1 MKQIITAIAL
11 VFIISSC
18 NKKAGTVTD
27 TTFIDSLITN
37 YKKSAAQEINEK
49 DIIFWKN
56 KLDKAPVGFL
66 ESQQYAGNL
75 VARFHLYGD
84 IKDLKAA
91 DSILHWLND
100 QYKEADAGPLRT
112 LAGYAILQHRFHEAY
127 EYVQKALA
135 LGSERYA
142 SELLNFDAVFELGQD
157 QLAKTILARLKQDN
171 EYGYFFRL
179 SKYKHLE
186 GALDSS
192 IAAMKKA
199 TELAGNSVG
208 LRQTAISNTGD
219 LYMHAA
225 DPENANKLYMQSI
238 LLDASDLH
246 SLMGIGWIALVH
258 DGKDTLAEKIFKFI
272 QTKTKSPEVLLKLA
286 QVAEQR
292 GDSIAEKKYADE
304 FVGIVTDSIYGNMY
318 NKYLVD
324 LYNGFLHQPAKALA
338 IAERELT
345 NRVTPQT
352 YSWYVWSLY
361 NNNQQEKALS
371 IYDKFVS
378 GKPLEGLELYY
389 MGKMM
394 KGIGKGY
401 NAEQYFKV
409 AYKNRYD
416 LSPAKQKDLDEMMKH

>member
-1 MKQIITAIAL
+1 MKQIIIFISFLA
-11 VFIISSC
+11 IISSC
-18 NKKAGTVTD
+18 NKNKGPVTD
-27 TTFIDSLITN
+27 TKFVDSLLSN
-37 YKKSAAQEINEK
+37 YKMSEAQIINEK

-66 ESQQYAGNL
+66 EAQQYAGNL

-84 IKDLKAA
+84 INDLKTA
-91 DSILHWLND
+91 DSILHWLNQ
-100 QYKEADAGPLRT
+100 QYKEQDAGPLRT
-112 LAGYAILQHRFHEAY
+112 LAGYAILQHRFKEAY
-127 EYVQKALA
+127 DYVQKALA

-142 SELLNFDAVFELGQD
+142 SELLNFDAAFELGQD
-157 QLAKTILARLKQDN
+157 QLAKNILSRIKATN

-179 SKYKHLE
+179 SKYKHLVGE
-186 GALDSS
+186 LDSS

-199 TELAGNSVG
+199 TELAGNSIG

-225 DPENANKLYMQSI
+225 DPANANKLYMQSI
-238 LLDASDLH
+238 RLDASDLH

-258 DGKDTLAEKIFKFI
+258 DRQDSLAEKIFKFV

-292 GDSIAEKKYADE
+292 ADSISEKKYADE
-304 FVGIVTDSIYGNMY
+304 FVHIVTDTVYGNMY
-318 NKYLVD
+318 NKYLID
-324 LYNGFLHQPAKALA
+324 LYSGFLHEPAKAVA

-345 NRVTPQT
+345 NRVSPQT

-361 NNNQQEKALS
+361 KNNQQQKALEL
-371 IYDKFVS
+371 YDKYVS

-416 LSPAKQKDLDEMMKH
+416 LSPAKQKDLEGLRGE